1 MNWDMVTKD
10 KVDDITRDIDNHIGY
25 LFFKGDAK
33 AVDAAK
39 NLKQAWL
46 DNDVEKAEELL
57 TDPNGPSLVQAYF
70 NIKLG
75 FKVS

>member
-10 KVDDITRDIDNHIGY
+10 KVDDINRDIDYHIDY
-25 LFFKGDAK
+25 LIDKGEVK
-33 AVDAAK
+33 AVAAAK
-39 NLKQAWL
+39 KLKQAWL
-46 DNDVEKAEELL
+46 DNDVEKAEGLL
-57 TDPNGPSLVQAYF
+57 TDPNGVPLVQSYF